1 MRRLQKMVEEV
12 FTSRQDKYITTRI
25 EQLKEDMASAH
36 DEHDQKW
43 YNRLIQELDWVKQ
56 MGNRPTHNCY
66 MEMTRDEISEG
77 DREIW
82 R

>member
-12 FTSRQDKYITTRI
+12 FTSRQDKYIATRI
-25 EQLKEDMASAH
+25 EQLKEDMARAH

-66 MEMTRDEISEG
+66 MEGQKE
-77 DREIW
+77 EIW

>member
-25 EQLKEDMASAH
+25 EQLKEDMARAH
-36 DEHDQKW
+36 DKHDQNW

-66 MEMTRDEISEG
+66 MEGQKE
-77 DREIW
+77 EIW

>member
-12 FTSRQDKYITTRI
+12 LSSKQDKYITTRI
-25 EQLKEDMASAH
+25 EQLKEDMARAH

-56 MGNRPTHNCY
+56 MCNSPNRNCY
-66 MEMTRDEISEG
+66 MEDQNE
-77 DREIW
+77 EIW

>member
-1 MRRLQKMVEEV
+1 MRRLQKMVEEA
-12 FTSRQDKYITTRI
+12 FTSKQDKYIATRI
-25 EQLKEDMASAH
+25 EQLKEDMARAH

-66 MEMTRDEISEG
+66 MEGQKE
-77 DREIW
+77 EIW

>member
-12 FTSRQDKYITTRI
+12 LSSKQDKYITTRI
-25 EQLKEDMASAH
+25 EQLKEDMARAH

-43 YNRLIQELDWVKQ
+43 YNRLIQELDCVKQ
-56 MGNRPTHNCY
+56 MGNSPNRNCY
-66 MEMTRDEISEG
+66 MENENE
-77 DREIW
+77 EIW

>member
-1 MRRLQKMVEEV
+1 MRRLQKMVEEA
-12 FTSRQDKYITTRI
+12 FTSKQDKYIATRI
-25 EQLKEDMASAH
+25 EQLKEDMARAH

-56 MGNRPTHNCY
+56 MGNHPTHNCY
-66 MEMTRDEISEG
+66 MEGQKE
-77 DREIW
+77 EIW

>member
-1 MRRLQKMVEEV
+1 MRRLQKMVEEA
-12 FTSRQDKYITTRI
+12 FTSKQDKYIATRI
-25 EQLKEDMASAH
+25 EQLKEDMARAH
-36 DEHDQKW
+36 DEHDQNW

-66 MEMTRDEISEG
+66 MEGQKE
-77 DREIW
+77 EIW

>member
-1 MRRLQKMVEEV
+1 MRRLQKMVENV
-12 FTSRQDKYITTRI
+12 LTSKQDKYITTRI
-25 EQLKEDMASAH
+25 EQLKEDMSRAH

-56 MGNRPTHNCY
+56 MGNNPTHNCY
-66 MEMTRDEISEG
+66 MENQNE
-77 DREIW
+77 EIW

>member
-12 FTSRQDKYITTRI
+12 FTSRQDKYIATRI
-25 EQLKEDMASAH
+25 EQLKEDMARAH

-43 YNRLIQELDWVKQ
+43 YNRLIQELDWAKQ
-56 MGNRPTHNCY
+56 MGNSPTHNCY
-66 MEMTRDEISEG
+66 MEGQKE
-77 DREIW
+77 EIW

>member
-12 FTSRQDKYITTRI
+12 FTSRQDKDITTRI
-25 EQLKEDMASAH
+25 EQLKEDMARAH
-36 DEHDQKW
+36 DEHDQNW

-66 MEMTRDEISEG
+66 MEGQKE
-77 DREIW
+77 EIW

>member
-12 FTSRQDKYITTRI
+12 FASRQDKYITTRI
-25 EQLKEDMASAH
+25 EQLKEDMARAH

-66 MEMTRDEISEG
+66 MEDQKE
-77 DREIW
+77 EIW

>member
-1 MRRLQKMVEEV
+1 MRRLSKVLEDV
-12 FTSRQDKYITTRI
+12 FTSRQDKYIDTI
-25 EQLKEDMASAH
+25 IKQLKEDRDRAH
-36 DEHDQKW
+36 DEHDQNW

-66 MEMTRDEISEG
+66 MENEKE
-77 DREIW
+77 EIW

>member
-12 FTSRQDKYITTRI
+12 FTSRQDKYISTRI
-25 EQLKEDMASAH
+25 EQLKEDMARAH

-56 MGNRPTHNCY
+56 MGNGPTHNCY
-66 MEMTRDEISEG
+66 MEDQKE
-77 DREIW
+77 EIW

>member
-12 FTSRQDKYITTRI
+12 LSSKQDKYITTRI
-25 EQLKEDMASAH
+25 EQLKEDMARAH

-66 MEMTRDEISEG
+66 MEDQKE
-77 DREIW
+77 EIW